1 LLYLAVIAYALN
13 HDLHVISDIMSICLQ
28 TKGTHAELELTN
40 PIGEVTCGDETVLM
54 HKIDKRCRSF
64 AKSRRTHLRK
74 EQISLGV
81 LKRLLQSMGRFSY
94 EEVCSQYMFHWVLL

>member
-1 LLYLAVIAYALN
+1 
-13 HDLHVISDIMSICLQ
+13 LQ
-28 TKGTHAELELTN
+28 AKGTVADLELTN
-40 PIGEVTCGDETVLM
+40 PIGEVTCGETVVVM
-54 HKIDKRCRSF
+54 DKIDRRCRGF

-94 EEVCSQYMFHWVLL
+94 EEVGSHVHVCFSH